1 MVGRSLASIMLLL
14 LVASVT
20 YAEEERYLCVA
31 DKSTGFNFD
40 EILNEWIQT
49 NFNVKGIRYII
60 TRINSKNCDSLCILP
75 FKPKYEVKQVGFPF
89 SQCWSEL
96 GFNNEGFAY
105 FECVAGELKF
115 SKKTG
120 RYLLTHRE
128 GYISGDEG
136 DGLFA
141 PHIEIGKCSP
151 F

>member
-1 MVGRSLASIMLLL
+1 MVGRSLAALMLLL

-40 EILNEWIQT
+40 ETSKEWIQT
-49 NFNVKGIRYII
+49 DFNVMGIRYII
-60 TRINSKNCDSLCILP
+60 TRKISKNSDCLANLP
-75 FKPKYEVKQVGFPF
+75 FKPKYELKQVGFPF
-89 SQCWSEL
+89 SQCWSRW
-96 GFNNEGFAY
+96 GFNDEGFAY
-105 FECVAGELKF
+105 FECVGGELKF
-115 SKKTG
+115 NKKTG
-120 RYLLTHRE
+120 RYLLTQRE

-141 PHIEIGKCSP
+141 PHIEIGTCSP